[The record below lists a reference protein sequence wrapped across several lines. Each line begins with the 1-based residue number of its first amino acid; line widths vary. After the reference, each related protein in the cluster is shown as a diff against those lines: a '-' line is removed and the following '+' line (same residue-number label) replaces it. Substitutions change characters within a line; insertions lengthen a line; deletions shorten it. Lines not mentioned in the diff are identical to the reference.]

1 MYLLYS
7 KLTPYN
13 SSNPCSL
20 PPASSVR
27 SMPMKRSLK
36 LRSDALP
43 RVEMSLR
50 VNGFLS
56 QKALAE
62 DVGLAL
68 STVSNFLTGKPV
80 DRLTFVEICH
90 RLDLEWRDIADL
102 EIPAGTTPVVTRFPY
117 NPPLPD
123 AEPELPEG
131 QVDLS
136 SAFYVERVPVEALC
150 YQNIVKPGGLVR
162 IKAPRQMGKTSLL
175 ARILH
180 YSSTNNHITIP
191 LNFQLLDEPDF
202 SNIDRLLQR
211 FAASVARQ
219 LRLPNR
225 LQDYWEDFLGSKV
238 NCTTYFQEYLLPE
251 SKQNLVLGLDEVDRI
266 FQYPEVAADF
276 LGMLRA
282 WHEAAKNDPIWKQL
296 KLVLVH
302 STEVYIPLN
311 INQSPFNVGLAVE
324 LTEFTPEQ
332 VQDLAQRHQ
341 LKWDRSQV
349 EQLMAM
355 VGGHPYLIRL
365 ALYHV
370 ALGMELTELLNN
382 APTESGLYG
391 EHLRRHLWN
400 LEQNSRL
407 SVAMKAIVEAEIPCK
422 LNSMDAFH
430 LHSMGLIHM
439 QKNEC
444 LPMCNLYRIYFR
456 DRLV

>member
-1 MYLLYS
+1 
-7 KLTPYN
+7 
-13 SSNPCSL
+13 
-20 PPASSVR
+20 
-27 SMPMKRSLK
+27 MKRSLK
-36 LRSDALP
+36 LRSDSLS

-50 VNGFLS
+50 ANGFLS

-62 DVGLAL
+62 DLGFAL
-68 STVSNFLTGKPV
+68 STVSNFLTCKPV

-90 RLDLEWRDIADL
+90 RLDLEWRDLADL
-102 EIPAGTTPVVTRFPY
+102 DLPVTQTPSFPY
-117 NPPLPD
+117 SPPLPD

-131 QVDLS
+131 QVDLT
-136 SAFYVERVPVEALC
+136 SAFYVERVPIEALC
-150 YQNIVKPGGLVR
+150 YRQILKPGGLVR
-162 IKAPRQMGKTSLL
+162 IKAPRQMGKTSLM
-175 ARILH
+175 ARILYYGTLNH
-180 YSSTNNHITIP
+180 HITIP
-191 LNFQLLDEPDF
+191 LNFQLLDEADF

-219 LRLPNR
+219 LKLPNR
-225 LQDYWEDFLGSKV
+225 LNDYWEDFLGSKV

-251 SKQNLVLGLDEVDRI
+251 TKQELILGLDEVDRI

-282 WHEAAKNDPIWKQL
+282 WHEESKINPIWKQL

-324 LTEFTPEQ
+324 LSEFTGEQ
-332 VQDLAQRHQ
+332 VIDLANRHRLRWEQ
-341 LKWDRSQV
+341 TQIDR
-349 EQLMAM
+349 LMAM

-365 ALYHV
+365 ALYHI
-370 ALGMELTELLNN
+370 ALGMKLDKLLNN
-382 APTESGLYG
+382 AATESGLYA

-400 LEQNSRL
+400 VEQHPQL
-407 SVAMKAIVEAEIPCK
+407 VVAMKAIVEAELPLK
-422 LNSMDAFH
+422 LNSIDAFH
-430 LHSMGLIHM
+430 LNSMGLIKM
-439 QKNEC
+439 AGNEC

>member
-1 MYLLYS
+1 
-7 KLTPYN
+7 
-13 SSNPCSL
+13 
-20 PPASSVR
+20 
-27 SMPMKRSLK
+27 MKRSLK
-36 LRSDALP
+36 LRSDSLP

-90 RLDLEWRDIADL
+90 RLDLEWRDLADL
-102 EIPAGTTPVVTRFPY
+102 EIPVTQTPPFSDFPY
-117 NPPLPD
+117 SPPLPD

-150 YQNIVKPGGLVR
+150 YRNIVKPGGLVR

-175 ARILH
+175 ARIMH
-180 YSSTNNHITIP
+180 YAYQSDHITIP
-191 LNFQLLDEPDF
+191 LNFQLLDEADF
-202 SNIDRLLQR
+202 TNIDRLLQR

-225 LQDYWEDFLGSKV
+225 LSDYWEDFLGSKV

-251 SKQNLVLGLDEVDRI
+251 TQQNLVLGLDEVDRI

-282 WHEAAKNDPIWKQL
+282 WHEEAKINHIWKQL
-296 KLVLVH
+296 RLVLVH

-324 LTEFTPEQ
+324 LSEFTPQQ
-332 VQDLAQRHQ
+332 VHDLAKRHR
-341 LKWDRSQV
+341 LKWEITQV
-349 EQLMAM
+349 DLLMGM

-365 ALYHV
+365 ALYHI
-370 ALGMELTELLNN
+370 ALGMELAEVLNN
-382 APTESGLYG
+382 APTESGLYS

-400 LEQNSRL
+400 LEQNPHL
-407 SVAMKAIVEAEIPCK
+407 TIAMKAIIEAEKPLK

-430 LHSMGLIHM
+430 LNSMGLIKM
-439 QKNEC
+439 EGNEC
-444 LPMCNLYRIYFR
+444 LPMCNLYRLYFR
-456 DRLV
+456 DRLQKLDV